1 MPSRPQFSTDDSVK
15 IVAWWYELKD
25 IHKVHCDTTPR
36 TKALNVSRGS
46 CWAGKSSSMLS
57 TDSRRLAVSR
67 WSGQSDTRRNLWQRM
82 KKTLKRW
89 ETWSLIML
97 ECQSIRYQ
105 LRQIFQS
112 HQESQAQDPR
122 GPHGGCEHLFGLP
135 GRGWGQES
143 RESREAQG
151 WDMHQN
157 GGQPFQVQTRE
168 IQERINLGVK
178 ISRPPGL
185 MKP

>member
-25 IHKVHCDTTPR
+25 IHKVHCDTMLM

-89 ETWSLIML
+89 ETWSPIMS

-122 GPHGGCEHLFGLP
+122 GPHGGCEQVCGLP
-135 GRGWGQES
+135 GRDRGQER
-143 RESREAQG
+143 RESRQIREAQG
-151 WDMHQN
+151 WIVHQN
-157 GGQPFQVQTRE
+157 WGQSKLQKYKRGTIE
-168 IQERINLGVK
+168 E
-178 ISRPPGL
+178 
-185 MKP
+185 

>member
-112 HQESQAQDPR
+112 HQEKQAQDPW
-122 GPHGGCEHLFGLP
+122 GPYGGCEHLCGLP
-135 GRGWGQES
+135 GWGWGQES

-157 GGQPFQVQTRE
+157 EGKPFRVQTRE

-178 ISRPPGL
+178 ISQPPGL

>member
-1 MPSRPQFSTDDSVK
+1 MP
-15 IVAWWYELKD
+15 WWYELKD
-25 IHKVHCDTTPR
+25 IHKVHCDTPR

-57 TDSRRLAVSR
+57 TDSRLALSR
-67 WSGQSDTRRNLWQRM
+67 SSDTRRNLWQRM

-89 ETWSLIML
+89 ETWSPIMS
-97 ECQSIRYQ
+97 ECQSIRCQ

-122 GPHGGCEHLFGLP
+122 GPHGGCEHLCGLP

-143 RESREAQG
+143 CESRKAQD

-157 GGQPFQVQTRE
+157 GGRPFRVQAEE
-168 IQERINLGVK
+168 IQERIHWGVD
-178 ISRPPGL
+178 ISRPSGFVNL
-185 MKP
+185 